1 MEEKKLVIIGTAHVS
16 PKSIEEVERLIE
28 EERPDAVAVEL
39 CPRRYN
45 ALVHGVRDEVPVTE
59 IIKKGNVFLIIFQLM
74 LSYFQRK
81 IGEEYGVKP
90 GAEMLAAISKAR
102 EVGADVLLIDRDV
115 GITFSRFWHKLS
127 FFEKLKLIW
136 HLLKSTFSGEEI
148 DVDEMLEE
156 DVLDLLV
163 REFRKISPTA
173 ARVLIDE
180 RDQYMAANLINA
192 LSRYNKVV
200 AVVGAG
206 HRRGIEEALRQF
218 EGKSGGVIN
227 LRELEEVP
235 KGRNLFKLVTVAITA
250 VLLATFVLIALSLN
264 TEVLF
269 KAFLF
274 WFLINGTLSAIG
286 AALAGGH
293 PLSILAAFLFAW
305 LTSLNPL
312 IAAGWVSGLVEAWI
326 RKPTSEDFSKLMEA
340 DSFREMMQNRFFRVI
355 FVAALTNVGSMIG
368 TFYGGWFIITRFGV
382 DIAKVVAG
390 RLFEL
395 WRF

>member
-16 PKSIEEVERLIE
+16 PKSVREVERLIE

-39 CPRRYN
+39 CARRYN
-45 ALVHGVRDEVPVTE
+45 ALVRGVRENIPVTE
-59 IIKKGNVFLIIFQLM
+59 IIKKGNVFLIIFQLI

-81 IGEEYGVKP
+81 VGEEYGVKP

-102 EVGADVLLIDRDV
+102 EIGADVLLIDRDV

-127 FFEKLKLIW
+127 FIEKIKLIW
-136 HLLKSTFSGEEI
+136 YLLKSTLFEE
-148 DVDEMLEE
+148 DVDVEEMLEE

-163 REFRKISPTA
+163 REFRRISPTA
-173 ARVLIDE
+173 AKVLIDE
-180 RDQYMAANLINA
+180 RDEYMAANLLNA

-206 HRRGIEEALRQF
+206 HKRGIENVLRR
-218 EGKSGGVIN
+218 GGRAD

-235 KGRNLFKLVTVAITA
+235 EGRNLLKIASLIITA
-250 VLLATFVLIALSLN
+250 ILVGTFLLLAVSFSTQTLLQ
-264 TEVLF
+264 
-269 KAFLF
+269 AFIF
-274 WFLINGTLSAIG
+274 WFLINGVLSAVG
-286 AALAGGH
+286 AAIAGGH

-312 IAAGWVSGLVEAWI
+312 IAAGWISGLVEAWI
-326 RKPTSEDFSKLMEA
+326 RKPTSEDLSRLMEA
-340 DSFREMMQNRFFRVI
+340 NSFREMMRNRFFRVL

-368 TFYGGWFIITRFGV
+368 TFYGGWYIITHFGA
-382 DIAKVVAG
+382 DIAKVIAG
-390 RLFEL
+390 KFLGIWPF
-395 WRF
+395 